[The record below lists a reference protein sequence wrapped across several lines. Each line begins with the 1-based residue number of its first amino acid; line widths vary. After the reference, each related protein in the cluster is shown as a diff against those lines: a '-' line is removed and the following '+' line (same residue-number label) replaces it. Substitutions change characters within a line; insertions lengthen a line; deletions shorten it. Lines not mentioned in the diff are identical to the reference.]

1 MTANRSS
8 DPLVT
13 GVRKAFIH
21 FSKAALEVASG
32 IGDLVTGITETI
44 RSDDSND
51 EAAAGGPQ
59 KIDIE

>member
-1 MTANRSS
+1 
-8 DPLVT
+8 VT
-13 GVRKAFIH
+13 GVKKAFIH

-51 EAAAGGPQ
+51 EAAADGPQ

>member
-1 MTANRSS
+1 VTDSRNT

-13 GVRKAFIH
+13 GVKKAFVH

-32 IGDLVTGITETI
+32 VGDLAIGVARTI
-44 RSDDSND
+44 RPDDSND
-51 EAAAGGPQ
+51 ESAADGPQ

>member
-1 MTANRSS
+1 VTDSRNT

-13 GVRKAFIH
+13 GVKKAFVH

-32 IGDLVTGITETI
+32 VGDLVTGVSRTI
-44 RSDDSND
+44 RPDDSND
-51 EAAAGGPQ
+51 ESAADGPQ